1 MNCLG
6 LCTCTIWK
14 SSPSPLQGHMDQ
26 ADIDSATQGTQ
37 NHSRTENATLGTKKR
52 MSFHSTLAKCR
63 HRKEF
68 SQGEHRGPGLLLV
81 SEFQVNVSQNAEWS
95 LWIRKSLPRH
105 PQAPTPTLL
114 SSPLWKV
121 KVLATQLCLTLCN
134 TMDCSP
140 PSSSVHGILQARIL
154 ERVAMPSS
162 WGSSRSEIEPRS
174 PALQAGS
181 LPSEPPGKSSSLSSG
196 FYYCSPFFSFLPFI
210 LFSFIKLSF
219 YFVQCAR
226 HQYYYPQR
234 LFSKKLLLLLEGWT
248 NRQAVLGSITIGWH
262 LRREAKREGRREEG
276 RDGAQPVWKVPMK
289 ATQWG

>member
-26 ADIDSATQGTQ
+26 ADIDSATQGTRITPGQ
-37 NHSRTENATLGTKKR
+37 KMLHWGQKKQ
-52 MSFHSTLAKCR
+52 MSFLSTLAKCR

-68 SQGEHRGPGLLLV
+68 SQGEHRGPGLPLV
-81 SEFQVNVSQNAEWS
+81 SEFQANDSQNAEWS
-95 LWIRKSLPRH
+95 LWIRESLPRH

-121 KVLATQLCLTLCN
+121 KVLITQSCLTLCN
-134 TMDCSP
+134 PMDCSAP
-140 PSSSVHGILQARIL
+140 RSSLHWILQARIL

-162 WGSSRSEIEPRS
+162 RGSSWPGIEPRS
-174 PALQAGS
+174 PGLQAGS
-181 LPSEPPGKSSSLSSG
+181 LSSEKSSSLWLG
-196 FYYCSPFFSFLPFI
+196 FYYCSPFSSFLPFI
-210 LFSFIKLSF
+210 LSSFIKLSF

-226 HQYYYPQR
+226 HQYYIPQS

-248 NRQAVLGSITIGWH
+248 NQQAVLGSIIIAWH
-262 LRREAKREGRREEG
+262 WSREGEREGREKKGETVLCQSER
-276 RDGAQPVWKVPMK
+276 
-289 ATQWG
+289 